1 MQQDWTELLF
11 NTTAINHFIL
21 RHPEYIPAGAR
32 CALTG
37 ADFPED
43 YYEPIYAEEIDE
55 VWQLMMPVF
64 NVTVPFAIAEDWSVI
79 TWTELAS
86 VYFFTW
92 AAGDE
97 KIPNIIDQIN
107 EGRRQAIRVKTLSG
121 PGAFNLPH

>member
-1 MQQDWTELLF
+1 MRQDWTELLF
-11 NTTAINHFIL
+11 NIADIKQFIL

-43 YYEPIYAEEIDE
+43 YYEPIYAEEIEE

-64 NVTVPFAIAEDWSVI
+64 NMTVPFAIEEDLSVI
-79 TWTELAS
+79 TPTELTS

-92 AAGDE
+92 AAE
-97 KIPNIIDQIN
+97 TENFPNIIDQIN
-107 EGRRQAIRVKTLSG
+107 EGRWQAIRAKTLSG
-121 PGAFNLPH
+121 LGAFNLPH